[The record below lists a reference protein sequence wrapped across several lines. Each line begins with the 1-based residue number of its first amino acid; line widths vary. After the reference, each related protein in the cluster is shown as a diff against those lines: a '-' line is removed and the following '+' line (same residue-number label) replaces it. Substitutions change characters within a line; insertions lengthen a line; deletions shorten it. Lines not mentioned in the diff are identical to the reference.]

1 MMPTPLRFAGSFGL
15 RAVILAG
22 ACLVPA
28 GCRPIARET
37 VAPAA
42 TSVAAS
48 PVPLVDRYDC
58 GFTEE
63 PIAIDGKLDEAA
75 WQRAM
80 VIESFS
86 MPWKGAADVPAVK
99 ATRARLLWD
108 REHLYIAGDM
118 DDADL
123 YADITEHDGNT
134 WENDVF
140 ELFLKPSAD
149 SAAYYEFH
157 VTPANTTFD
166 CFIPRRGHMNRFRRD
181 GEFRLESAVALRG
194 TLDSWRDAD
203 QGWTAE
209 LKIPWA
215 DLARTGGRPEP
226 GDEWRFAVCRYDY
239 DVGREQPELST
250 CVRLGKADFHRHE
263 DYARLRFLP
272 PAATADRRPV
282 GIPRIVPVTTSR
294 VVGSPDPPPP
304 YVVEKSHPA
313 AEIRGPITVAHQPGS
328 DRLLFVTEPWSY
340 APSQVM
346 RMRDA
351 PDEFAPE
358 LLLAEDGSVHY
369 AICFHPKFADNG
381 FVYIGSNGPARQAG
395 PDGARPRMSRVT
407 RYRIDPAPPYA
418 FHADSAEVI
427 IEWDSDGH
435 NGAALAFGTD
445 GMLYV
450 SSGDGSVDADM
461 DLAGQDLT
469 RLRSKILRID
479 VDHPDDEVPGD
490 GRAYSV
496 PPDNPFVGQQGIR
509 PETWAYGLRNPW
521 RIDFDRQTGRVW
533 VGDNGQDLWEYVWL
547 VERGDNCGWSV
558 MEGSHPFDASRAAG
572 PHPFAKPVAEH
583 PHAEARSL
591 TGGLV
596 YTGSRLPELRG
607 AYIYGDY
614 ATGRIWGIRHDGTQ
628 VTWHRLLAD
637 SPLMISGFGTDSA
650 GELLIVHHAGGAGG
664 GLFRLTARPPDSG
677 AEPPFPR
684 KLSESGLFASVRDHR
699 MAEGVIPYD
708 VNSPLW
714 SDGTHKARFF
724 ALPTEADAAG
734 RPASKPIEVRT
745 ARGWNFPDG
754 TVLVKSFAIDDRE
767 GDPATRRW
775 IETRFMVRQEG
786 EWAGYSY
793 EWNDD
798 QTDAELVAD
807 AGKDRDF
814 AIRTADLATHPEG
827 VRTLS
832 WRYPSR
838 TECMVCHSAISNF
851 VLGLCTVQLNRDFDY
866 EAALGPGHHVDN
878 QLRALEHLGILRVN
892 WWHDTREDFEA
903 AARDRGLDEEAA
915 RDQAARQMASRDAS
929 TARFDKRRSA
939 LLMRAPDR
947 TNRLADPHDASLDL
961 ASRARSYLQS
971 NCASCHVMFGGGN
984 AQISLDFR
992 SAHREFPLADMKAI
1006 DVPPIHARLG
1016 IDDARLIAP
1025 GDPDRSV
1032 LFARMSRRGQGQ
1044 MPALAT
1050 RLIDERAV
1058 KLLREWIASLEPAA
1072 ATAP

>member
-1 MMPTPLRFAGSFGL
+1 MPTAISRGATLQRVFVVAWACVPL
-15 RAVILAG
+15 
-22 ACLVPA
+22 A
-28 GCRPIARET
+28 GCRP
-37 VAPAA
+37 VAQEAAPPA
-42 TSVAAS
+42 TSRAAPVAAAVS
-48 PVPLVDRYDC
+48 PVPLVETYDC
-58 GFTEE
+58 AFTEE
-63 PIAIDGKLDEAA
+63 PIAIDGKLDDPA
-75 WQRAM
+75 WQRAV

-86 MPWKGAADVPAVK
+86 MPWKAAADAPAVK

-108 REHLYIAGDM
+108 REHLYVAGDM
-118 DDADL
+118 EDADL

-140 ELFLKPSAD
+140 ELFLKPSAE

-157 VTPANTTFD
+157 VTPANTRFD

-181 GEFRLESAVALRG
+181 GEFRLESAVTLRG
-194 TLDSWRDAD
+194 SLNAWRDSD
-203 QGWTAE
+203 KGWTAE

-239 DVGREQPELST
+239 DVDREQPELST
-250 CVRLGKADFHRHE
+250 CVRLGRADFHRHE

-272 PAATADRRPV
+272 PNATGTGKPF

-294 VVGSPDPPPP
+294 VAGSPDPPPP
-304 YVVEKSHPA
+304 YVVEQSHPA

-346 RMRDA
+346 RMRDD

-369 AICFHPKFADNG
+369 AIEFHPKFAENG
-381 FVYIGSNGPARQAG
+381 FVYIGSNGPSKLVG
-395 PDGARPRMSRVT
+395 TDGKPVRACRVT
-407 RYRIDPAPPYA
+407 RYRIDPTPPYA

-450 SSGDGSVDADM
+450 SSGDGSTDSDV

-469 RLRSKILRID
+469 RLRSKIMRID
-479 VDHPDDEVPGD
+479 VDHPDDDVPGD

-496 PPDNPFVGQQGIR
+496 PPDNPFVGQEGIR

-521 RIDFDRQTGRVW
+521 RIAFDRQTGRVW
-533 VGDNGQDLWEYVWL
+533 AGDNGQDLWEYVWL

-558 MEGSHPFDASRAAG
+558 MEGNHPFDKSRKAG
-572 PHPFAKPVAEH
+572 PHPFAKPVVEH
-583 PHAEARSL
+583 PHSEARSL
-591 TGGLV
+591 TGGFV

-614 ATGRIWGIRHDGTQ
+614 QTGRIWGIRHDGTR
-628 VTWHRLLAD
+628 VTWHALLAD
-637 SPLMISGFGTDSA
+637 TPLLISGFGTDSA
-650 GELLIVHHAGGAGG
+650 GELLIVQHAGGKVGG
-664 GLFRLTARPPDSG
+664 FYRLVPRPPATG
-677 AEPPFPR
+677 NEPPFPR

-699 MAEGVIPYD
+699 MADGVVPYD

-724 ALPTEADAAG
+724 ALPTAAG
-734 RPASKPIEVRT
+734 TDGQPASTPIDVT
-745 ARGWNFPDG
+745 NSRGWNFPDG
-754 TVLVKSFAIDDRE
+754 TVLVKSFAIDATE
-767 GDPATRRW
+767 GDAATRRW
-775 IETRFMVRQEG
+775 IETRFMVRQQG

-814 AIRTADLATHPEG
+814 QVRSADLAADSSG
-827 VRTLS
+827 VRTLA

-838 TECMVCHSAISNF
+838 TECMVCHSAGSNF

-866 EAALGPGHHVDN
+866 EAVLGPGHHVDN
-878 QLRALEHLGILRVN
+878 QLRTLEHLGLLRVN
-892 WWHDTREDFEA
+892 WWGDTREGLEA
-903 AARDRGLDEEAA
+903 VARTKGLDEIPA
-915 RDQAARQMASRDAS
+915 RVWAGRQMGSRDDAVF
-929 TARFDKRRSA
+929 AKRRST
-939 LLMRAPDR
+939 LFMRPPEQ
-947 TNRLADPHDASLDL
+947 TNRLANPRDASLDL
-961 ASRARSYLQS
+961 ADRARSYLQS

-984 AQISLDFR
+984 AQISMEFL
-992 SAHREFPLADMKAI
+992 SAYDKLPLAHMQAI
-1006 DVPPIHARLG
+1006 DVEPIHARLG
-1016 IDDARLIAP
+1016 IENAKLIAP
-1025 GDPDRSV
+1025 GEPDRSV
-1032 LFARMSRRGQGQ
+1032 LLARVARRGPGQ

-1050 RLIDERAV
+1050 RVVDEPAV
-1058 KLLREWIASLEPAA
+1058 ALLREWITSLESAPAK
-1072 ATAP
+1072 